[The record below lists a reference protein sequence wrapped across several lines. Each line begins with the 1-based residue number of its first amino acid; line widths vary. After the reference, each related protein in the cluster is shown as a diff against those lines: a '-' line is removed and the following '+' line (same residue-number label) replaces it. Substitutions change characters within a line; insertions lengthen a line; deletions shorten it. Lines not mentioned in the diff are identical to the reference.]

1 MLELERPFTAAL
13 TKTYLTIVPYLL
25 AKYRH
30 LGGVERL
37 QIIDTLRHLS
47 LAVSDIGDDDVKRVA
62 NAISTRVCNATKA
75 SLVKLYW
82 KESAVRGMILS
93 PIDFINKTNSPNPLK
108 FQVDERPGGIL
119 SWVVHNRRTLW
130 LEEIQL
136 ISGKDQPL
144 KGRAIRQQPPPV
156 IDPAYD
162 DFRNGPP
169 LQSMVTV
176 PLFNE
181 HGELSGLYSVE
192 FLRSGVITPDLV
204 EIVEMLGKS
213 LARLLWECEVTSRN
227 LYNTREAVDQF
238 VGSATITPFPLAL
251 DCKTCFIARPFK
263 PEYERVE
270 QIVSASLRQKEI
282 RARSYRPGLGQ
293 TVMEEVIT
301 QIRESHF
308 GIVDITGA
316 NPNVM
321 AELGMMMALPREML
335 LLRRRGD
342 DTAAPFDIAHL
353 PIYDYEVDAAREEL
367 LVYVPARAVPQSF
380 ESVLA
385 NFLES
390 LPPEAGF
397 GSARGWQGD

>member
-1 MLELERPFTAAL
+1 M
-13 TKTYLTIVPYLL
+13 
-25 AKYRH
+25 
-30 LGGVERL
+30 
-37 QIIDTLRHLS
+37 QIIDTLNHLS

-82 KESAVRGMILS
+82 KESAERGMILT
-93 PIDFINKTNSPNPLK
+93 PIDFVNKAKSDNPLK
-108 FQVDERPGGIL
+108 FQVDDRPGGIL
-119 SWVVHNRRTLW
+119 SWVIHNKETLW
-130 LEEIQL
+130 LEDIHL
-136 ISGKDQPL
+136 MSGRGQPL
-144 KGRAIRQQPPPV
+144 QGRAIRQQPPPV

-162 DFRNGPP
+162 DFRKGPP

-181 HGELSGLYSVE
+181 HGEIAGLYSVE

-204 EIVEMLGKS
+204 EIIEMLGKS

-227 LYNTREAVDQF
+227 LDNTREAVDQF
-238 VGSATITPFPLAL
+238 VPSVRTTPFPLTL

-263 PEYERVE
+263 QEYERVE
-270 QIVSASLRQKEI
+270 QIISACLRQKEI
-282 RARSYRPGLGQ
+282 RARSYRPGVGQ
-293 TVMEEVIT
+293 TVMDEVMT

-321 AELGMMMALPREML
+321 AELGMMMILPREML

-353 PIYDYEVDAAREEL
+353 PIYEYEVDAAREEL
-367 LVYVPARAVPQSF
+367 LVYVPARAVAQSF
-380 ESVLA
+380 ESVLTT
-385 NFLES
+385 FLDS